1 MWFAQTD
8 PSVTV
13 VTVNNTSSGWLAGAA
28 FVYFLV
34 VLLVAIVAIVAHWKI
49 FTKAGEAGWKSII
62 PIYNVY
68 IILKIIGRPGWWLL
82 LLFIPFV
89 NIIVAV
95 VVALDL
101 AKSFGK
107 SELFGIVGL
116 FIFSLI
122 GYLILA
128 FGDAKYVGP
137 AAGGGSAPSA
147 QAPQAS

>member
-13 VTVNNTSSGWLAGAA
+13 VTVNSTNSGWLAGAA
-28 FVYFLV
+28 LVYFLV

-89 NIIVAV
+89 NIIVAI

-137 AAGGGSAPSA
+137 AAGGGSTPSA